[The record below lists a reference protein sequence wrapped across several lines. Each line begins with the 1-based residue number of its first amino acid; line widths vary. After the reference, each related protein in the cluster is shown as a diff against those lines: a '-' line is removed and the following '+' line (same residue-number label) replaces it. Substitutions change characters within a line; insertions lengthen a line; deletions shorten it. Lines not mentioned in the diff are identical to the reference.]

1 MPGSI
6 LHRTKHTLGCNNDK
20 GSQPQKKKKIPQRYK
35 FLHKNIVVLF
45 DWPRIYA
52 PPLTGPVARSPASGT
67 VCWVL
72 ITQLHYRELGC
83 ASSFR
88 NTFSGS

>member
-35 FLHKNIVVLF
+35 FLHKNIVVLS
-45 DWPRIYA
+45 D
-52 PPLTGPVARSPASGT
+52 
-67 VCWVL
+67 
-72 ITQLHYRELGC
+72 
-83 ASSFR
+83 
-88 NTFSGS
+88 

>member
-20 GSQPQKKKKIPQRYK
+20 GSQPQKKKKIPKRYK

-52 PPLTGPVARSPASGT
+52 PLTGQWRGVQP
-67 VCWVL
+67 L
-72 ITQLHYRELGC
+72 ELSAG
-83 ASSFR
+83 F
-88 NTFSGS
+88 